1 MSRPVNC
8 KADYVFQFDLKV
20 PASATGVLGAPAL
33 GAITGVVVRLSDT
46 STGTA
51 LNALVGNLAASERSG
66 KPGRFYVLVDAAL
79 LTAHVL
85 GSALVGDGGTF
96 WLIPSKTGDFDME
109 AIAFIATDGTEQ

>member
-20 PASATGVLGAPAL
+20 PAATTGTLGTPAL
-33 GAITGVVVRLSDT
+33 GAITGIVLRLAATSD
-46 STGTA
+46 GTA
-51 LNALVGNLAASERSG
+51 LNAAVGNLAASERSG
-66 KPGRFYVLVDAAL
+66 KPGRFYVAVDAAL
-79 LTAHVL
+79 LTTHVL

-96 WLIPSKTGDFDME
+96 WAIWSKSGDFDME